1 MAGIYDYDVSHR
13 KAGMVMIKPTI
24 EQLQLRIADME
35 DALQWIQ
42 KIADINYEQD
52 TKLRTQGARTLM
64 RISERALSSLK
75 NGDTSHD

>member
-1 MAGIYDYDVSHR
+1 
-13 KAGMVMIKPTI
+13 MIKPTI

-42 KIADINYEQD
+42 TIADINYEKD

-64 RISERALSSLK
+64 RISKRALSSLQK
-75 NGDTSHD
+75 GETSND

>member
-1 MAGIYDYDVSHR
+1 MT
-13 KAGMVMIKPTI
+13 KPTI

-35 DALQWIQ
+35 DALQWIR

-64 RISERALSSLK
+64 RISERALSSLQK
-75 NGDTSHD
+75 NETSND